1 MNYLHTH
8 NKTGSKNI
16 EYRKA
21 GKMQFD
27 KYVRKICCG
36 VKGNM
41 KNRIALLT
49 LTPTS
54 CVSLGWTGGV

>member
-1 MNYLHTH
+1 
-8 NKTGSKNI
+8 
-16 EYRKA
+16 
-21 GKMQFD
+21 MQFD
-27 KYVRKICCG
+27 KYVRKIYCG

-54 CVSLGWTGGV
+54 CVSLSWTGGV